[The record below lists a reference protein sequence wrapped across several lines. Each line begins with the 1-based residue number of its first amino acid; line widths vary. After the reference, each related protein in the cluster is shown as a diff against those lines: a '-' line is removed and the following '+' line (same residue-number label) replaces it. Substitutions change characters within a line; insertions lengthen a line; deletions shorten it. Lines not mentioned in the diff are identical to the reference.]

1 VEKIKFREI
10 IDYANKIKARF
21 KPQKIILFGSYAYG
35 KPQKD
40 SDVDLLV
47 IMRTKLKPVEQ
58 AVIIRKE
65 IPNPFPLDLIVRRPE
80 EVKKRVKKGD
90 LFLKTLLEKG
100 IKL

>member
-1 VEKIKFREI
+1 VKEIKFKKI
-10 IDYANKIKARF
+10 IDYANKIKTRF

-65 IPNPFPLDLIVRRPE
+65 IPSPFPLDLIVRRPE

>member
-1 VEKIKFREI
+1 VKEIKFKEI
-10 IDYANKIKARF
+10 IDYANKIKTRF

-47 IMRTKLKPVEQ
+47 IMRTKLKPIEQ

-65 IPNPFPLDLIVRRPE
+65 IPSPFPLDLIVRRPE